1 MKAIFLVYM
10 VFSDVLFVF
19 IYKNHYVLY
28 NLYKSYILF
37 KIFKKKYVFQLFL
50 SYLEVLLVH
59 LLSVFYYIKVSL
71 Y

>member
-1 MKAIFLVYM
+1 MFLVCV

-19 IYKNHYVLY
+19 IYKNHSVLY